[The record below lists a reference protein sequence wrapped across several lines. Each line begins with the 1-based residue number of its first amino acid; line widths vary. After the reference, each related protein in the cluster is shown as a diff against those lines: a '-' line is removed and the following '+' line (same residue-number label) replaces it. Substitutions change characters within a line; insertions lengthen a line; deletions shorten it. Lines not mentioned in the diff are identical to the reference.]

1 MALNRASRCICSAST
16 WQIRV
21 CLTVHRIYLMRSAMA
36 EVGSL
41 SRGYLVPYRVYPW
54 KVNRAGAW
62 AILCTLGSS
71 HKLHMPLDCNYMLEQ
86 TAFLDRSIL

>member
-1 MALNRASRCICSAST
+1 
-16 WQIRV
+16 
-21 CLTVHRIYLMRSAMA
+21 MRSAMA

-41 SRGYLVPYRVYPW
+41 SRGTRDKEQGSPW

-71 HKLHMPLDCNYMLEQ
+71 HKLHMPLGCNYMLEQ
-86 TAFLDRSIL
+86 TAFLDHSIL